1 MAEKQGESKQGES
14 KQGET
19 KQDEPEQEVEVEVEV
34 EAEDEAEAVTPV
46 LQPQE
51 NPNNFLVPVIN
62 IVAQQQGVPIL
73 QPAQNNPMFQAHTSM
88 GGGRNAP
95 QP

>member
-19 KQDEPEQEVEVEVEV
+19 KQDEPEQEVEVEV

>member
-19 KQDEPEQEVEVEVEV
+19 KQDEPEQEVEVEV

-95 QP
+95 QT